1 MPKPPTSRSLTYVA
15 SLARC
20 HTEKAIEVLFGIMTN
35 PDASHLARMRAAKI
49 LLNRGPLVELLA
61 DIRKAFG
68 EAEAIRS
75 AELVAKLAAD
85 PERPWAEWKHGRPL
99 TQKQLGGL
107 LRPFGI
113 VSETVSIPGFN
124 DAKGYKRDR
133 FEAAWEVL
141 LPWSKPSLD
150 CAMI

>member
-1 MPKPPTSRSLTYVA
+1 MTHKNSLMPKPPTLA
-15 SLARC
+15 SLARE
-20 HTEKAIEVLFGIMTN
+20 HTDECIEVLFGIMTN
-35 PDASHLARMRAAKI
+35 PDASHLVRMRAAKI
-49 LLNRGPLVELLA
+49 LFNRGPLPELLV

-124 DAKGYKRDR
+124 DAKGYKRGR
-133 FEAAWEVL
+133 FEAAWEAYCPGQNPRSIVL
-141 LPWSKPSLD
+141 
-150 CAMI
+150 

>member
-1 MPKPPTSRSLTYVA
+1 
-15 SLARC
+15 
-20 HTEKAIEVLFGIMTN
+20 
-35 PDASHLARMRAAKI
+35 
-49 LLNRGPLVELLA
+49 LLA

-133 FEAAWEVL
+133 FEAAWEAYCPGQNPRSIVL
-141 LPWSKPSLD
+141 
-150 CAMI
+150 

>member
-1 MPKPPTSRSLTYVA
+1 MPKPPVSRSLTLVA
-15 SLARC
+15 SLARE
-20 HTEKAIEVLFGIMTN
+20 HTDKCIEVLFGIMTN
-35 PDASHLARMRAAKI
+35 ADASHVVRTRAAKI
-49 LLNRGPLVELLA
+49 LFNRGPLVELLV

-113 VSETVSIPGFN
+113 VSEIVSIPGFN
-124 DAKGYKRDR
+124 DAKGYKRIR
-133 FEAAWEVL
+133 FEAAWEAYCPGQNPRSIVL
-141 LPWSKPSLD
+141 
-150 CAMI
+150 